1 MSPPTQEPT
10 AAEWKVLR
18 ALWDAGPSSSRDIIA
33 VLESSEGWSSSTV
46 KTLLRRL
53 VEKRY
58 LRTKRVGNSFL
69 YSAARSPL
77 RSLRSA
83 GEELLARASGG
94 TVGPLLAHLVR
105 KSRLSDE
112 EIATLRALLD
122 EKDNRTS
129 GGHAE

>member
-1 MSPPTQEPT
+1 MVPPSQDPT
-10 AAEWKVLR
+10 PAEWKVLR
-18 ALWDAGPSSSRDIIA
+18 ILWEAGPSSSREIA
-33 VLESSEGWSSSTV
+33 TALENSEGWSSSTV

-53 VEKRY
+53 VEKRH

-69 YSAARSPL
+69 YSASRSPL

-105 KSRLSDE
+105 KSRLSDDE
-112 EIATLRALLD
+112 VATLRALLD
-122 EKDNRTS
+122 EKDGESS
-129 GGHAE
+129 GRSR